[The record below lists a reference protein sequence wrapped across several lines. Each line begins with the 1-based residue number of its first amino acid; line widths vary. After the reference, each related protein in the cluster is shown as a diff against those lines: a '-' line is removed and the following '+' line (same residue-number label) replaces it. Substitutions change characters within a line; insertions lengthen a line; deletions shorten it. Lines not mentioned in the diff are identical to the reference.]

1 MQVFILGMHRSG
13 TSALAR
19 VLNLMGLYFGGE
31 NVSTGRSSENVK
43 GFWERRDV
51 RDLNDAI
58 LAAAGAD
65 WDVVSNLD
73 LDGLPPESRA
83 GYVSAAAD
91 VVLNLDAHRPWFVKE
106 PRLCVLFPIWH
117 EVLETPFAIHIHRNP
132 LAVARSLQQRNDI
145 PIPAGLALWEY
156 YNLRA
161 LKATEN
167 VPRHV
172 LGYEDLL
179 RAPDSA
185 LQSLHDSLTRDG
197 DYALRRP
204 SRRELS
210 TFLDPALHHQ
220 HATAV
225 ELATCAT
232 PTQLELYEFLNGAA
246 ANAPYEPPPDCLATL
261 RDHESGVDLG
271 ARARHA
277 EHSRERRTESNL
289 ELQLAIRGMELKH
302 AVSAKDDAVAQ
313 GSAVARRLQRS
324 QDQRSKLTA
333 DLAVANERVATIR
346 KQQQHRDRQVAD
358 LRKTGEQLRQQ
369 RDLLRR
375 DLVTARSEFDQARK
389 ARDDSNRA
397 NADLRRENQELQRE
411 GEELLQAGERLRHE
425 RDELRREGDQ
435 LRRQGAKILRERDE
449 LKRDAAELRRERETL
464 NTQRLAL
471 RKHKEDSALAHA
483 STRSETVALIR
494 QWDAEIARRQ
504 VQVVELD
511 EFIGHL
517 SAGTRAWLGS
527 RRWRLGDALATLP
540 RRLTLR
546 RTGAS
551 ILALL
556 QASHDAH
563 EANKATVRRA
573 AKSHLRLLDDMQS
586 TTAAAAIDDET
597 VRTEST
603 RAAALNA
610 MLFDRAHALG
620 RLADDLAER
629 RRFAEEMTRLVE
641 TVRSSRRWRTGHFLL
656 SLPRRALG
664 RGRPATAA
672 DALSGLIAEYRRT
685 ATEEPVPGGS
695 KSTRSTPQPDVSKPV
710 PDPVSAKPTPLAPPT
725 TATAPLFPRPV
736 VGDVDI
742 VVCVHNALE
751 HVERCL
757 RSVLTRTTVPY
768 RLIVVNDGSDAPTTD
783 RLREIHERH
792 DLVTLIE
799 TDGPLGYTCAAN
811 RGLRASTAA
820 NVVLL
825 NSDTIVPRL
834 WLEEMLECMASSST
848 IGIVGP
854 LSNAA
859 SWQSVPERT
868 GPDGRW
874 AVNHLPP
881 GYSVD
886 EYAELLRLSSKR
898 LFPKVDFV
906 NGFCFMIKR
915 SVIEQIGFL
924 DEQTFPKGYGEEN
937 DYCIRA
943 QDAGFEMAIA
953 DHCFVYHAKSRS
965 FGDATRDQLAQV
977 GGEALERKHGKAR
990 IDSSSNTLKGSP
1002 VLAEIRTTVRSV
1014 LDGAHTVDGRPAAG
1028 NDVLFVLPVRG
1039 GSGGANSVV
1048 QEAAGMRSLG
1058 VDAKVATHAKYLPE
1072 FERFYPEFL
1081 ATGDHFLF
1089 YESDEDLARR
1099 AAPFEVIV
1107 ATLWSTPALIAPVAA
1122 RWPEKLYVYYV
1133 QDYEPWFFAED
1144 DPSRTIALDSYTL
1157 IPNMVLMAKTDWI
1170 CRTVEE
1176 RHQRAVYRVAPSLD
1190 HSVFYPGVPR
1200 TEGGTVK
1207 IAAMFRPTTP
1217 RRGPLRT
1224 IRVLKDVIANSEHP
1238 VEVLLFGC
1246 ETQHVNTYITRNA
1259 PELRLSRHFDSRGVL
1274 PRQGVAE
1281 LMREADIFV
1290 DLSDYQAFGRTG
1302 LEAMACGCAVVVPK
1316 EGGVYE
1322 YAVHGENC
1330 MVVDTR
1336 SDDEMSSAIQT
1347 LAGDATVRNAIA
1359 RRAIETAAR
1368 FDIVRASASEIS
1380 AFRAAMAARHGH
1392 VSPAAHG
1399 RGVCPES
1406 PAPFADTNIPRV
1418 VGRAT

>member
-58 LAAAGAD
+58 LAAADSD

-73 LDGLPPESRA
+73 LDGLPPESKA
-83 GYVSAAAD
+83 GYVSAAED
-91 VVLNLDAHRPWFVKE
+91 IVLNLDAHRPWFVKE
-106 PRLCVLFPIWH
+106 PRLCVLFPIWYQA
-117 EVLETPFAIHIHRNP
+117 LESPFVIHIHRNP
-132 LAVARSLQQRNDI
+132 LEVARSLERRNGI

-156 YNLRA
+156 YNIRA
-161 LKATEN
+161 LQATEG
-167 VPRHV
+167 VPRHFM
-172 LGYEDLL
+172 GYEDLL
-179 RAPDSA
+179 RTPDPA
-185 LQSLHDSLTRDG
+185 LQSLSDFLTHDG
-197 DYALRRP
+197 DYTLRRP

-210 TFLDPALHHQ
+210 SFLDPDLHHQ
-220 HATAV
+220 QAAASD
-225 ELATCAT
+225 LAACAT
-232 PTQLELYEFLNGAA
+232 PSQLELYEFLKGAA
-246 ANAPYEPPPDCLATL
+246 ANTPPHEPPPDCLATL
-261 RDHESGVDLG
+261 RAHESGVDLG
-271 ARARHA
+271 DRARRT
-277 EHSRERRTESNL
+277 EHNRERRTERNL
-289 ELQLAIRGMELKH
+289 ELQLAIRAVELRQ
-302 AVSAKDDAVAQ
+302 AVTAKDDAVVQRNALT
-313 GSAVARRLQRS
+313 RKLERS

-333 DLAVANERVATIR
+333 NLAVANERVAVLR
-346 KQQQHRDRQVAD
+346 KQQKHQERQVAD
-358 LRKTGEQLRQQ
+358 LRKTGEQLELQ
-369 RDLLRR
+369 RDLLQR
-375 DLVTARSEFDQARK
+375 DVATARERFEQASQARDEL
-389 ARDDSNRA
+389 RRA
-397 NADLRRENQELQRE
+397 NAELRRANAELRHVKQELQRE
-411 GEELLQAGERLRHE
+411 GEGLRHAGE
-425 RDELRREGDQ
+425 
-435 LRRQGAKILRERDE
+435 
-449 LKRDAAELRRERETL
+449 ELRRERDGL
-464 NTQRLAL
+464 NAQRLAL
-471 RKHKEDSALAHA
+471 RKHKEDSASAHA
-483 STRSETVALIR
+483 STRTEMMALIR
-494 QWDAEIARRQ
+494 QWDAEIARRK
-504 VQVVELD
+504 VQSVELD
-511 EFIGHL
+511 EFIGQL

-527 RRWRLGDALATLP
+527 RRWRLGDALVTLP
-540 RRLTLR
+540 RRLTFR

-551 ILALL
+551 IRALL
-556 QASHDAH
+556 QTSLDAH
-563 EANKATVRRA
+563 EANKATVRQA
-573 AKSHLRLLDDMQS
+573 AKSDVRLLDDMPS
-586 TTAAAAIDDET
+586 ATAVAAKIDNEA
-597 VRTEST
+597 VRAEST
-603 RAAALNA
+603 RAATLNA
-610 MLFDRAHALG
+610 MLFDRARALG

-629 RRFAEEMTRLVE
+629 RRFAEELTRLIE
-641 TVRSSRRWRTGHFLL
+641 TVRSSRRWRIGHFLL
-656 SLPRRALG
+656 SLPRLALG
-664 RGRPATAA
+664 RVRPETAA
-672 DALSGLIAEYRRT
+672 DALSGLIAEYRRA
-685 ATEEPVPGGS
+685 ATPEPVTRAS
-695 KSTRSTPQPDVSKPV
+695 ESTSSAVQPEAPKPV
-710 PDPVSAKPTPLAPPT
+710 EDPASAKPMPLAPP
-725 TATAPLFPRPV
+725 ATMAAPLFPHPTA
-736 VGDVDI
+736 GDVDV

-757 RSVLTRTTVPY
+757 QSVLARTTVPY
-768 RLIVVNDGSDAPTTD
+768 RLIVVNDGSDAVTTD
-783 RLREIHERH
+783 RLREIAAKY
-792 DLVTLIE
+792 DLITLIE
-799 TDGPLGYTCAAN
+799 TGGPLGYTCAAN

-859 SWQSVPERT
+859 SWQSVPDRT

-886 EYAELLRLSSKR
+886 EYAELLSLSSKR

-915 SVIEQIGFL
+915 SVIERIGFL
-924 DEQTFPKGYGEEN
+924 DEDIFPRGYGEEN

-953 DHCFVYHAKSRS
+953 DHCFVYHAKSKS
-965 FGDATRDQLAQV
+965 FGDATRDKLAQA

-990 IDSSSNTLKGSP
+990 IDASSDTLKESP
-1002 VLAEIRTTVRSV
+1002 MLAGIRATVRSL
-1014 LDGAHTVDGRPAAG
+1014 LDDSKTIGGRAPAGGALTG
-1028 NDVLFVLPVRG
+1028 NHVLFVLPVRG

-1058 VDAKVATHAKYLPE
+1058 VDAKVATHVKYLGE

-1099 AAPFEVIV
+1099 AAPFEVVV

-1122 RWPEKLYVYYV
+1122 RWPDKLYVYYV
-1133 QDYEPWFFAED
+1133 QDYEPLFFADD

-1157 IPNMVLMAKTDWI
+1157 IPDMVLMAKTDWI
-1170 CRTVEE
+1170 CRTVQE
-1176 RHQRAVYRVAPSLD
+1176 RHNRPVYRIAPSLD
-1190 HSVFYPGVPR
+1190 HAVFYPGEPHA
-1200 TEGGTVK
+1200 EGNAIK

-1224 IRVLKDVIANSEHP
+1224 IRVLKDVIANSHHP

-1246 ETQHVNTYITRNA
+1246 ETQHVHTYIARNA
-1259 PELRLSRHFDSRGVL
+1259 PELRLTRHFDSRGVL

-1330 MVVDTR
+1330 MVVDTK
-1336 SDDEMSSAIQT
+1336 SDIEMSRAIQA
-1347 LAGDATVRNAIA
+1347 LAADATLRTRITKH
-1359 RRAIETAAR
+1359 AIETAAR
-1368 FDIVRASASEIS
+1368 FDIVRASVSEIS
-1380 AFRAAMAARHGH
+1380 VFRAAMAARVGHVASEGHGRGIVPAH
-1392 VSPAAHG
+1392 EPAYSVPLDANVSPAA
-1399 RGVCPES
+1399 RRAKVPS
-1406 PAPFADTNIPRV
+1406 ARV
-1418 VGRAT
+1418 VASAADRKPL